1 MDHLLANSD
10 NPIPAAGEA
19 DSSASGSAGAGGG
32 VDGDEDDDEALKM
45 HIKKTG
51 ASDEPVANVRRLHRS
66 QSIPLRLHGGKRE
79 LGKRRAGARARGED
93 LAMFVRG

>member
-10 NPIPAAGEA
+10 NPIPAAGET
-19 DSSASGSAGAGGG
+19 DPSASGSGGAGGG

-51 ASDEPVANVRRLHRS
+51 ASDEPVANVRRLRTVPRVS
-66 QSIPLRLHGGKRE
+66 RFACMGQSGS
-79 LGKRRAGARARGED
+79 
-93 LAMFVRG
+93 